1 MFWIVS
7 SPPCI
12 VLSDVLVF
20 ADPHLGLSI
29 VGYKLSRKSERFL
42 LRSEVDSIVQPI
54 LSLNKKFRRVIVL
67 GDVKDYLGFPKKV
80 IREAI
85 CYFFRKLRM
94 IADDILVVRGNHDGY
109 LVDVLDECNI
119 DVSVLDHVLMEHKNK
134 KILLGHG
141 HMKFP
146 HEKIIVSDY
155 ILIGHVHPAS
165 SLGEKSWIFSR
176 FSIMTD
182 SRKHVDCFERGALNL
197 IVFPSSN
204 PRLVGS
210 VISSRDSINSIMS
223 RVLPKECSISICS
236 VAVFDTRFNLVD
248 IL

>member
-7 SPPCI
+7 RLPYI
-12 VLSDVLVF
+12 VLSDILVF

-29 VGYKLSRKSERFL
+29 VGYKLSEKSERLL

-54 LSLNKKFRRVIVL
+54 LSLNRKFRKIIVL

-80 IREAI
+80 IRKAI

-94 IADDILVVRGNHDGY
+94 IADNVLVVRGNHDGY
-109 LVDVLDECNI
+109 LVDILDECNVE
-119 DVSVLDHVLMEHKNK
+119 VSVLDYILIRYKNK
-134 KILLGHG
+134 NILLGHG

-146 HEKIIVSDY
+146 YEKIVASDY
-155 ILIGHVHPAS
+155 ILIGHIHPAS

-176 FSIMTD
+176 FSIMT
-182 SRKHVDCFERGALNL
+182 SSQKHVEYFERCTFNL
-197 IVFPSSN
+197 IIFPSSN
-204 PRLVGS
+204 PRLIGS

-236 VAVFDTRFNLVD
+236 VDIFDTKFNLVD